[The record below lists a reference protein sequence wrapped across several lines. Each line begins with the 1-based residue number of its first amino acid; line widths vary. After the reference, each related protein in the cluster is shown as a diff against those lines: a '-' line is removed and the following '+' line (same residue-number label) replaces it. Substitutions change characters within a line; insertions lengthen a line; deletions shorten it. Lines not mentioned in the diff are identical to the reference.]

1 MEEDINYPKNTIY
14 KWREKNR
21 DKYNKYQREYHN
33 KRMLEDEE
41 YKKTFNERCRI
52 NSQMR
57 RMKKNNG
64 IMKPVGR
71 PKKQKKVVSIND
83 IPSVSYI
90 YLNES

>member
-14 KWREKNR
+14 KWRDKNR

-57 RMKKNNG
+57 RIKNNNG
-64 IMKPVGR
+64 IKRPRGR
-71 PKKQKKVVSIND
+71 PKKTKKVVSIND
-83 IPSVSYI
+83 IPSITYI
-90 YLNES
+90 YLNEN